1 VAARESWRV
10 FAKGPFR
17 RSPEGQRWFSEVPGS
32 DSTEAK
38 LALKRSGAFVEGSVY
53 LSDEAV
59 KGAIGC
65 GKARDRREAEAVAC
79 EALGSG
85 AVEGVYACYGKQQ
98 LLSGMVARN
107 DLAEHLARGVSPRL
121 SGDLI
126 VVPEP
131 MYVPAAATP
140 TAATSHGSPYAYD
153 CHVPVMLCGPGIR
166 GGVYPDKVSLA
177 DIAPTLSLLL
187 GIEYPSGCDGRPLAQ
202 ALR

>member
-1 VAARESWRV
+1 
-10 FAKGPFR
+10 
-17 RSPEGQRWFSEVPGS
+17 
-32 DSTEAK
+32 
-38 LALKRSGAFVEGSVY
+38 
-53 LSDEAV
+53 
-59 KGAIGC
+59 
-65 GKARDRREAEAVAC
+65 
-79 EALGSG
+79 
-85 AVEGVYACYGKQQ
+85 
-98 LLSGMVARN
+98 MVARN